1 MMASSQQVVKQCSQK
16 HLYFF
21 NCEVFPL
28 STYVDHCAFINKC
41 QRCLWTGVNVQDLDC
56 VIS

>member
-1 MMASSQQVVKQCSQK
+1 MASSQQVVKQCSQK

-28 STYVDHCAFINKC
+28 SINVEHCAFINKC
-41 QRCLWTGVNVQDLDC
+41 LWICVNVQDLDC